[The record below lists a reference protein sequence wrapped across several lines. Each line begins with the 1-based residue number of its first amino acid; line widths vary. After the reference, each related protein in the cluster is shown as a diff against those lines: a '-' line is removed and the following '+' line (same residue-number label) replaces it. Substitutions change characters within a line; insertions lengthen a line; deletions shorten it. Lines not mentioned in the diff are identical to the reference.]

1 MIDNSIPKYRK
12 EEDYKKVMDMQVK
25 ALKILNKRLRTKED
39 EIEKLNKEIGR
50 LKWLLITK
58 KGMITNE

>member
-1 MIDNSIPKYRK
+1 MSNNQLSNKRTA
-12 EEDYKKVMDMQVK
+12 EDYKKVMEEQVK

>member
-1 MIDNSIPKYRK
+1 MIDNSIPNYRK